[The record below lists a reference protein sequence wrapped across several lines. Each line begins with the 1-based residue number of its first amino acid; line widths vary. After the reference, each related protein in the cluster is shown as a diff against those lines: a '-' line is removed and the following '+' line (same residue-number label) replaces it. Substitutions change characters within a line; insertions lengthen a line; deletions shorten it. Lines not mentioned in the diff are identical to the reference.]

1 MAVKSQCYNTFAKT
15 QGRIVVS
22 KGKVV
27 DIERMREFIEFAK
40 SMNFTTAAKELHMS
54 QPALS
59 KHVQDLEAELR
70 VSLVQRGGSSDKNR
84 LTPTGVLFVD
94 LATQLLSSYEEL
106 VEECRELD
114 SRKPPVRIQGVQHG
128 FTVVS
133 QLRQLMESQGLPT
146 GNFRHVKTDLSI
158 CDALNQDLI
167 DFAVHL
173 EPTDRMGVF
182 SAPEMAEIYGWIPLK
197 PEVICFL
204 VGAGNPLF
212 GAGQIDVATL
222 ADSEI
227 IYASSPAY
235 ESWMSAVTG
244 AFLVHGT
251 FVRLKGLPDTPL
263 EGGAF
268 PVGPHRLA
276 VCTERF
282 ARYYHDL
289 DAEVTDV
296 LYVRDYTPVMYPF
309 LVYRRDNPSSAVQQL
324 VECYERKASKE

>member
-1 MAVKSQCYNTFAKT
+1 M
-15 QGRIVVS
+15 
-22 KGKVV
+22 
-27 DIERMREFIEFAK
+27 DIEKMREFIAFAK

-59 KHVQDLEAELR
+59 KHVQDLEAELH

-94 LATQLLSSYEEL
+94 LAAQLLSSYDAL
-106 VEECRELD
+106 VDECRELD
-114 SRKPPVRIQGVQHG
+114 ARKPPIRIQGVQHG

-133 QLRQLMESQGLPT
+133 QLRQLMESQGLST

-158 CDALNQDLI
+158 CDALNQDII

-182 SAPEMAEIYGWIPLK
+182 AAPELAPIYGWIPLK
-197 PEVICFL
+197 SEVICFL

-212 GAGQIDVATL
+212 GTGWIDASAL
-222 ADSEI
+222 ADAEI
-227 IYASSPAY
+227 ICGASPAY
-235 ESWMSAVTG
+235 ESWMTAVTG
-244 AFLVHGT
+244 AFLMHST
-251 FVRLKGLPDTPL
+251 FVRLKGMPDTPL

-276 VCTERF
+276 ACTERF
-282 ARYYHDL
+282 AQYYHDL

-309 LVYRRDNPSSAVQQL
+309 LVYRRDNPSPAVQQL
-324 VECYERKASKE
+324 VECYEQSLQPDLG